1 MVQLNKKLHINKK
14 WASNAH
20 FFLYLKGREMD
31 KIRVE
36 ELLTPILLSGG
47 FELVDVEYK
56 QEGGTFFL
64 RVFIDKEGGLSLDDC
79 ALVNEELGTILDVED
94 VIPNEYTLE
103 VSSPG
108 VERPLKKI
116 EDYKRFAG
124 QRARLKLYKPLEG
137 KKDIVGVIDSVEDSR
152 IRLIEDKTNTSIE
165 VDLKDI
171 AKSNL
176 KVW

>member
-1 MVQLNKKLHINKK
+1 
-14 WASNAH
+14 
-20 FFLYLKGREMD
+20 MD

-36 ELLTPILLSGG
+36 ELLAPILSSGG
-47 FELVDVEYK
+47 FELVDMEYK
-56 QEGGTFFL
+56 KEGGTFFL
-64 RVFIDKEGGLSLDDC
+64 RVFIDKEGGITLDDC

-116 EDYKRFAG
+116 DDYKRFVG
-124 QRARLKLYKPLEG
+124 QQARLKLYKPLEG
-137 KKDIVGVIDSVEDSR
+137 KKDIVGVIDGVEDSR
-152 IRLIEDKTNTSIE
+152 IRLVEDKTNTSIE